1 MQAKVRTTITLP
13 EEILHRAKLQAVL
26 EKTTL
31 SELIRRRIE
40 EDKEGPTVQKIKKRM
55 HMKLGS
61 LSLGVNSTFRREE
74 MYEDY
79 IRHKISH

>member
-1 MQAKVRTTITLP
+1 MQTRVRTTITLP
-13 EEILHRAKLQAVL
+13 EETLHIAKLQAVL

-31 SELIRRRIE
+31 SELIRRKIE
-40 EDKEGPTVQKIKKRM
+40 DEERPTVKKVKKVM
-55 HMKLGS
+55 HMRLGS

-79 IRHKISH
+79 IRHKIRR

>member
-1 MQAKVRTTITLP
+1 MQTRVRTTITLP
-13 EEILHRAKLQAVL
+13 EETLQRAKLQAVL

-31 SELIRRRIE
+31 SELIQRRIE
-40 EDKEGPTVQKIKKRM
+40 EEERPTAKKVKKRM

-61 LSLGVNSTFRREE
+61 LSLGINSTLRREE

-79 IRHKISH
+79 LRHKIPR